1 MRPGCTFPG
10 EPSDGGGDARLPG
23 HRGQPRDD
31 PAGALGPKGNATGGY
46 FGQAFANITRRR
58 LAGPGGVL

>member
-1 MRPGCTFPG
+1 MPRLVMRLIT
-10 EPSDGGGDARLPG
+10 AQAIR
-23 HRGQPRDD
+23 Q
-31 PAGALGPKGNATGGY
+31 GALGPKGNATGGY

>member
-1 MRPGCTFPG
+1 MSLRTAEEMLAC
-10 EPSDGGGDARLPG
+10 
-23 HRGQPRDD
+23 RGISHETIRQ
-31 PAGALGPKGNATGGY
+31 GALGPKGNATGGY